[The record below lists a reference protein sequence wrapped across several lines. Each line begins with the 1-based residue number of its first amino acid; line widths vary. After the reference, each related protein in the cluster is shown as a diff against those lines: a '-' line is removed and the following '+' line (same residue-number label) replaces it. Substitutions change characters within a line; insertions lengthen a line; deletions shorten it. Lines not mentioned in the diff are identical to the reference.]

1 MTAFFGGPPMLRRV
15 VAATLLLSFVSC
27 TTLKPVAD
35 ANSYVST
42 SRPSE
47 VWVKTDDRTVLLE
60 GPRLLGDTLV
70 GFVDGEYREFLPGE
84 VRSMQVRRPA
94 SGRTALFVSGLVVV
108 GAVLIGML
116 ASTGPSSSL
125 PTPEDDPSNPRP

>member
-1 MTAFFGGPPMLRRV
+1 MLRRV
-15 VAATLLLSFVSC
+15 VAAALLLSFVSC

-35 ANSYVST
+35 GNSYVST

-47 VWVKTDDRTVLLE
+47 VWVRTDQKTLLLE

-70 GFVDGEYREFLPGE
+70 GFVGGEYREFLPGE
-84 VRSMQVRRPA
+84 VRGVQVRRPA
-94 SGRTALFVSGLVVV
+94 SGRTALLVSGLVVV
-108 GAVLIGML
+108 GAALIGVL
-116 ASTGPSSSL
+116 ASTGPSSAQ